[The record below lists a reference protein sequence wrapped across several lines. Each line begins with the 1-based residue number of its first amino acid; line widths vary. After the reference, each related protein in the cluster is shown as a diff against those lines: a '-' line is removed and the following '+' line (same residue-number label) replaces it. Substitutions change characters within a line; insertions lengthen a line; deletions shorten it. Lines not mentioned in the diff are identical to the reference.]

1 VNAAIRPSRPRFCR
15 DQFTPFSA
23 SLSISCFS
31 FHFVSFLWGLFSEIG
46 SRAMSKTLEQEMSVL
61 SSSKHGLVYL
71 TSNDWALVADKA
83 SRVHFKKG
91 QALVHQ
97 GIKTDGIYLVLK
109 GTARVRILA
118 QNKAA
123 TIGPGEICGEMSLLE
138 DAPASAGVVAE
149 EEVEAYHLDRATL
162 ESLFELFPHLA
173 SRFYRSLAKNLSRRL
188 RDLIGQTSA
197 SPAGSGKAAL

>member
-1 VNAAIRPSRPRFCR
+1 MRRSARPGHVFVEISSRHFLLVYLYPVLA
-15 DQFTPFSA
+15 FTLFHSFGD
-23 SLSISCFS
+23 CFRKS
-31 FHFVSFLWGLFSEIG
+31 G
-46 SRAMSKTLEQEMSVL
+46 RAMSKTLEQEMSVL